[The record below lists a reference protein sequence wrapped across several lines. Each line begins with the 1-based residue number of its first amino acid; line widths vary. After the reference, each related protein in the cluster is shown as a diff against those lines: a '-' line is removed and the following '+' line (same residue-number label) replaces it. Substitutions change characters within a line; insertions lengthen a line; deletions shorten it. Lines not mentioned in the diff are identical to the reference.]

1 MSDLFSESCP
11 GSFVRIGSIV
21 FSDYF
26 LRPSVCLSRE
36 QKKKQTDQSAQT
48 AARPLRSKPN
58 SVRHVV
64 ASVTRLDTR
73 IQGREA
79 HRKKQRRRRRGRK
92 KESVCLD
99 AYIKMGGARSLW
111 WFVLEPTKM
120 PRLRDHVIINAQ
132 SCGAHTMGLVA
143 SQQQQRAT
151 SSRRSNKEQAVT
163 RWHGSR

>member
-1 MSDLFSESCP
+1 MPPFICAHRLHCFLGLLPQALGVSES
-11 GSFVRIGSIV
+11 RTKKK
-21 FSDYF
+21 
-26 LRPSVCLSRE
+26 
-36 QKKKQTDQSAQT
+36 QKKKTDQSAQT

-58 SVRHVV
+58 SVRHV
-64 ASVTRLDTR
+64 ASVTRLNTR

-79 HRKKQRRRRRGRK
+79 HRKKQRRRRRRGRK

-143 SQQQQRAT
+143 SQQQRAI